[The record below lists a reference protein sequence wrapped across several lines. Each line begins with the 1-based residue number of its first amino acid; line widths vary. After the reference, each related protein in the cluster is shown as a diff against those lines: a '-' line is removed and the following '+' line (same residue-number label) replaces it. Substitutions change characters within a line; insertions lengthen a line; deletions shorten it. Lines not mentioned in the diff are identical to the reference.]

1 VVGWAQSVVIGKRPT
16 GFEGWVQ
23 ATVIGALVVWFL
35 GMLPSTVMNLLPHDP
50 AEPSPTVQQGTR
62 MLLAA
67 GLGVAAGPVLAVFQ
81 FRILRR
87 DVGHAGWWLTANA
100 LAWAVGMPVIFAGI
114 HVAYSAVGHY
124 AVVGAPIGTL
134 ALAGAA
140 VGAIH
145 SWRLSYLSAAAR
157 EPVA

>member
-1 VVGWAQSVVIGKRPT
+1 
-16 GFEGWVQ
+16 
-23 ATVIGALVVWFL
+23 
-35 GMLPSTVMNLLPHDP
+35 
-50 AEPSPTVQQGTR
+50 

-67 GLGVAAGPVLAVFQ
+67 GLGVVAGPVLAVFQ
-81 FRILRR
+81 FRVLRR
-87 DVGHAGWWLTANA
+87 YVGHAGWWLPANA

-145 SWRLSYLSAAAR
+145 GVFLIYLLQPDNQLPNPEFSGPPSASAELKR
-157 EPVA
+157 EA